1 MVDNGAL
8 LAAGLD
14 LMRQNG
20 KSLKKVT
27 GFGRSMRYILQNGE
41 TVRVRTCND
50 HILIVL
56 SDKPEGLETKL
67 NIEGTHWLLI
77 VMPEVERTP
86 GKVRAYFLPTSVA
99 VEAARRTHHDWLA
112 TNPQTR
118 GNNLTWCLWFR
129 DDEKTNNFDKIWGQY
144 RLKGVAETHSTAT
157 PTAPAGNASEPVN
170 LKVEVESARQ
180 RISRAAGVSPEAVRI
195 TIDFGGGLSH
205 P

>member
-1 MVDNGAL
+1 MVDNHAL

-14 LMRQNG
+14 LMRQSG
-20 KSLKKVT
+20 RSLKKVT
-27 GFGRSMRYILQNGE
+27 GFGRSMRYTLPNGE

-67 NIEGTHWLLI
+67 NIEGTDWLLI

-86 GKVRAYFLPTSVA
+86 GKVRAYFLPTGVA

-118 GNNLTWCLWFR
+118 G
-129 DDEKTNNFDKIWGQY
+129 Q
-144 RLKGVAETHSTAT
+144 
-157 PTAPAGNASEPVN
+157 
-170 LKVEVESARQ
+170 
-180 RISRAAGVSPEAVRI
+180 
-195 TIDFGGGLSH
+195 
-205 P
+205 

>member
-1 MVDNGAL
+1 MVDNGVL

-20 KSLKKVT
+20 KPLTKVT
-27 GFGRSMRYILQNGE
+27 GFGRSMRYTLPNAE

-50 HILIVL
+50 HVLIVV
-56 SDKPEGLETKL
+56 SDKPKGPKTKL
-67 NIEGTHWLLI
+67 NIEGTDWLLI

-86 GKVRAYFLPTSVA
+86 GMIRAYFLPASVA

-129 DDEKTNNFDKIWGQY
+129 DDEKTNNFDKIWSQY
-144 RLKGVAETHSTAT
+144 RLKGVAETHFT
-157 PTAPAGNASEPVN
+157 PAPVAPPGNSSEPVN
-170 LKVEVESARQ
+170 VRVEVESARQ

-195 TIDFGGGLSH
+195 TIDFGGGLAH